1 MAKCLFIYQHVII
14 YIISVLSV
22 LKVCCISH
30 YVAYNLCEREIIMIE
45 DNSSYGG
52 GFALGFLLGVIGVII
67 ALAVGISGSKIRRGA
82 GHGLLTFI
90 VMWIFIFI
98 FLISCA
104 GISR

>member
-1 MAKCLFIYQHVII
+1 M
-14 YIISVLSV
+14 
-22 LKVCCISH
+22 CCISH

-82 GHGLLTFI
+82 GHGFLASIIIGCLFGILLFAMSFSTI
-90 VMWIFIFI
+90 VY
-98 FLISCA
+98 
-104 GISR
+104 